1 MTADTLT
8 EIAVPP
14 TQVFFAEPG
23 AVIMPL
29 EPAQICP
36 TLPALSFRAIAAI
49 PEGPRHYLV
58 FDVDRPGLPLIT
70 AHLGPDEETIARH
83 GLILIAGLRAHGDI
97 SPDLVDGAAIL
108 TWLADCWLVTL
119 DQIAAAAGGVI

>member
-1 MTADTLT
+1 MTAAPAART
-8 EIAVPP
+8 AMAPVR
-14 TQVFFAEPG
+14 VFFAEPG

-36 TLPALSFRAIAAI
+36 ALPALGFRAIAAI

-58 FDVDRPGLPLIT
+58 VDIDRSGLPLIT
-70 AHLGPDEETIARH
+70 AHLGPDAETIAHH
-83 GLILIAGLRAHGDI
+83 GLILIAGLRTHGDI

-108 TWLADCWLVTL
+108 TWPADCRLVTL
-119 DQIAAAAGGVI
+119 EQTAAAGGVV